1 MIYLSRAD
9 LNFSIEPG
17 ELFLDEAAVLVV
29 ELARRLQDR
38 RRNVVRPNVLQM
50 SMEVWFIT
58 NTAASNQP
66 QIDKSDHE
74 EMLKSQIAKLT

>member
-1 MIYLSRAD
+1 MSRFD
-9 LNFSIEPG
+9 LNFSIETG

-50 SMEVWFIT
+50 SM
-58 NTAASNQP
+58 
-66 QIDKSDHE
+66 
-74 EMLKSQIAKLT
+74 KLVYYKHCGLYWE